1 MPVFE
6 YKVIDVKGKTRAG
19 IIDAENAPAARQKLR
34 LAQKFPVSVE
44 EVKQVIAAD
53 QGGQRPALNLFTRVK
68 PADIAAT
75 TRQLATLLG
84 TGFQLVAALDLLI
97 PQTKSA
103 SLKRA
108 LARVKDALG
117 EGQSFARALEQF
129 PSIFSSLY
137 INMVRAGESS
147 GTLEIILERLA
158 DISENQVALNER
170 IKTTLAYPLFVSFC
184 GVVVLIVLLL
194 FVVPSITSIFADLD
208 QVLPLP
214 TRMLLFTSD
223 LFTTFWWLILLGLA
237 GLVFF
242 LRAAANTRQGRLYQD
257 RILLRLPVV
266 GPLVRKSAIARFSRT
281 LGSLLE
287 NGVAMLP
294 ALDTVKNITGN
305 AIISRAVQ
313 AAADEVEKGK
323 GLGKALMET
332 PVLPSLA
339 IQMIDVGEQSGNLE
353 SMLAK
358 IADIFEGQVEA
369 QLLRAVA
376 LLEPVMILLIG
387 CLVGFIVLSICLP
400 IFEMSQL
407 VK

>member
-6 YKVIDVKGKTRAG
+6 YKVIDVKGKTRTG

-34 LAQKFPVSVE
+34 LAKKFPVSVE
-44 EVKQVIAAD
+44 EVQNMPSA
-53 QGGQRPALNLFTRVK
+53 GTPGRRPARSFFGRVK
-68 PADIAAT
+68 PAEIAAT

-97 PQTKSA
+97 PQTKTA
-103 SLKRA
+103 ALKKA
-108 LARVKDALG
+108 LARIKEALG

-129 PSIFSSLY
+129 PGIFSPLY

-170 IKTTLAYPLFVSFC
+170 IKTTLAYPLFVSFF
-184 GVVVLIVLLL
+184 GVVVLIVLML

-214 TRMLLFTSD
+214 TRMLLFTSS
-223 LFTTFWWLILLGLA
+223 LLTTYWWLLCLGVA
-237 GLVFF
+237 GLFF
-242 LRAAANTRQGRLYQD
+242 ILRAAGNTQQGKRYRD
-257 RILLRLPVV
+257 RALLQLPVI
-266 GPLVRKSAIARFSRT
+266 GILTRKLAMARFSRT

-287 NGVAMLP
+287 NGVAVLT
-294 ALDTVKNITGN
+294 ALATVKNITGN
-305 AIISRAVQ
+305 VIISQAVQ
-313 AAADEVEKGK
+313 AAADEVEKGAR
-323 GLGKALMET
+323 LGKALVQA
-332 PVLPSLA
+332 PVFPSLA
-339 IQMIDVGEQSGNLE
+339 IQMISVGEQSGNLE
-353 SMLAK
+353 FMLAK
-358 IADIFEGQVEA
+358 IADIFEKEVEA

-376 LLEPVMILLIG
+376 LLEPVMIILIG
-387 CLVGFIVLSICLP
+387 SLVGFIVLSICLP

-407 VK
+407 VN